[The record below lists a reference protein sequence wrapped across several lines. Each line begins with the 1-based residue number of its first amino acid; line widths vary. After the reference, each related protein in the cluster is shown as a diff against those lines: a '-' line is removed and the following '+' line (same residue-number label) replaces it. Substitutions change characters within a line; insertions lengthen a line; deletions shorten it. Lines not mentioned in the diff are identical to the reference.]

1 MIDYQDESLTQL
13 TLGKKTVYAT
23 HYQPALLQA
32 VPRKLNREQLGILSQ
47 QPFTQGADI
56 WTLYE
61 ISWLNKNGV
70 PQVAIADVVLDCN
83 SEN

>member
-13 TLGKKTVYAT
+13 TLGKIAYAT

-47 QPFTQGADI
+47 QP
-56 WTLYE
+56 LR
-61 ISWLNKNGV
+61 K
-70 PQVAIADVVLDCN
+70 VLIFGHFMKFRG
-83 SEN
+83 